1 MSVQINASIPLWN
14 NSLLKTPSDEE
25 KPLVHV
31 IEDNYD
37 MRMEIRDEFK
47 NDYRVIDSENGLI
60 GFERSIAAIPDIII
74 SDIQMPGINGI
85 ELCKLL
91 KRDER
96 TSHIPI
102 VLITGYDDEKGQ
114 LNSLKNG
121 ADDYV
126 TKPFS
131 FSILRARADNL
142 VKTRQ
147 LLLNKF
153 LNESHRPQ
161 IKSGYV
167 SSHDILLKKAHE
179 IIDQNISDST
189 FEANDFARAMAMSRA
204 QIYRKIKAITGL
216 SVKEFIRITRLK
228 KAAGLLLM
236 GDHNI
241 SEIAYEV
248 GFSSGAYFSSSF
260 SHYFKISPTRYVLLN
275 KSK

>member
-1 MSVQINASIPLWN
+1 M
-14 NSLLKTPSDEE
+14 KTSYDEE
-25 KPLVHV
+25 RPLVHV

-37 MRMEIRDEFK
+37 MRMEIKDEFK
-47 NDYRVIDSENGLI
+47 SDYRVIDSENGLV
-60 GFERSIAAIPDIII
+60 GFEKSIASIPDIII

-91 KRDER
+91 KKDER

-114 LNSLKNG
+114 LISLKNG

-131 FSILRARADNL
+131 FGILRARVNNL

-153 LNESHRPQ
+153 LNESHQSQ
-161 IKSGYV
+161 IKSGSV
-167 SSHDILLKKAHE
+167 SSHDMLLKKAYE
-179 IIDQNISDST
+179 IIDQNISNST
-189 FEANDFARAMAMSRA
+189 FEANDFARAMGMSRA
-204 QIYRKIKAITGL
+204 QTYRKIKVVTGL

-228 KAAGLLLM
+228 KAAGLLLI

-241 SEIAYEV
+241 SEIAYKV

-260 SHYFKISPTRYVLLN
+260 SHYFKISPTRYVILN